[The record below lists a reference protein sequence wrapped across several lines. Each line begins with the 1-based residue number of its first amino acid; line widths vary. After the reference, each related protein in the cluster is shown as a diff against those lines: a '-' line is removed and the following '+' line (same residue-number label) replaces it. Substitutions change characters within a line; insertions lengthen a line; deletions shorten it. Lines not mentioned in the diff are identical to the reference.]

1 MPAGWWIEVD
11 NVVVVAQPFALVFL
25 RILRLLEHLVDA
37 RLNGILLARTVTR
50 ASERAVVEVTEREQ
64 VLKETLIY
72 LLLVCANTYVLCFQ
86 CTARRYAIAPQQHSI
101 SITSA
106 KNASASEPTT
116 ANATSPHVSQSSL
129 VAFV

>member
-37 RLNGILLARTVTR
+37 RLNGILLALPTL

-72 LLLVCANTYVLCFQ
+72 VGWCNIYFVFSMYRTAIRDRATAALDQHHQ
-86 CTARRYAIAPQQHSI
+86 CKERQCQ
-101 SITSA
+101 
-106 KNASASEPTT
+106 
-116 ANATSPHVSQSSL
+116 
-129 VAFV
+129 